1 MGPVIP
7 PGACR
12 VGRGTARLATGMMA
26 SWPNVNWRRQWRT
39 PLVIAL
45 LLSLALH
52 LYVWLMAVLLQ
63 AALQNGWLPPWLERA
78 VQPMASLVQSATNT
92 PPAVPPE
99 TWQEIPLQL
108 VEVDP
113 ALVTEDAPDATSFF
127 STANTQA
134 ANPDPAPM
142 DQGKPR
148 IDGWREDTL
157 KTFDTPR
164 PIEKPEPAQPKVTE
178 VAREE
183 ILEQPTREEKPPVEP
198 TPRETPRTAS
208 APPPAPTPVREE
220 PPKVEPVEAQ
230 PAPPGETLLA
240 KVNPEARQVPPV
252 PLPDHSPASEP
263 QDRTPPRKLARKRLA
278 EVMPSRGALVGERM
292 RQDGNVPRMA
302 VESSLDVKASPLG
315 DYHYRM
321 VLAVQQQWYRL
332 LEERRYALERM
343 GKVVISFDLHSD
355 GTITGLETKNS
366 DVGDVLSFLCELSVM
381 QPAPFGRWPAE
392 IRRLIGGDVIPVTFT
407 FNYY

>member
-1 MGPVIP
+1 MVP

-12 VGRGTARLATGMMA
+12 VGRGTARLVTGMMA

-39 PLVIAL
+39 PLVIGL

-52 LYVWLMAVLLQ
+52 LHVWLMAVLFQ

-157 KTFDTPR
+157 KTFDTPQ
-164 PIEKPEPAQPKVTE
+164 PIEKLEPAQPKVAE
-178 VAREE
+178 VVREETLEPAAREE
-183 ILEQPTREEKPPVEP
+183 K
-198 TPRETPRTAS
+198 
-208 APPPAPTPVREE
+208 
-220 PPKVEPVEAQ
+220 PKVEPVEAK
-230 PAPPGETLLA
+230 PTSPGETLIA
-240 KVNPEARQVPPV
+240 KANPEVRELPPV
-252 PLPDHSPASEP
+252 ALPVDQPDPPPSE
-263 QDRTPPRKLARKRLA
+263 QQTPPRKQTYKRLS
-278 EVMPSRGALVGERM
+278 EVRPTRGALVGERM

-321 VLAVQQQWYRL
+321 VLAVQQEWYL
-332 LEERRYALERM
+332 QLKERRYALERL

-355 GTITGLETKNS
+355 GSITSLETRNS
-366 DVGDVLSFLCELSVM
+366 EVGDALSSLCEWSVM
-381 QPAPFGRWPAE
+381 RPAPFGNWPAD